1 MDEDVQKYI
10 RAVRAAGGVVTTSIT
25 IAAAT
30 TIVKQ
35 NDRSLLVENGGPIN
49 LTPNWA
55 KSLLVRMEF
64 VKRKG
69 TSTAKISLPNFV
81 EVKEQY
87 IFDYKAITYME

>member
-1 MDEDVQKYI
+1 MIGACLY
-10 RAVRAAGGVVTTSIT
+10 
-25 IAAAT
+25 
-30 TIVKQ
+30 
-35 NDRSLLVENGGPIN
+35 GGPIN

-87 IFDYKAITYME
+87 IFDYKAITYMEEIPLELVLN